1 MGFVSF
7 FKIIQGASIDPHFQ
21 ICSQI
26 SPFLN
31 IYKFDHGHL
40 RIFHALLYTDTLLVL
55 EINRFLNF
63 SVYLIGQFQLVVIRN
78 KVVKLLYLG
87 VF

>member
-7 FKIIQGASIDPHFQ
+7 FKIIQGTSIDPHFQ

-31 IYKFDHGHL
+31 IYKFDHGTMATSNIPRLTVHW
-40 RIFHALLYTDTLLVL
+40 
-55 EINRFLNF
+55 
-63 SVYLIGQFQLVVIRN
+63 YL
-78 KVVKLLYLG
+78 KVTPKHPPPPPPPQKKKKKKKKKKGLG
-87 VF
+87 

>member
-7 FKIIQGASIDPHFQ
+7 FKIIQGTSIDPHFQ

-31 IYKFDHGHL
+31 IYKFDHDHFEYFTPYCTLIPWAEWENGEVGKGEK
-40 RIFHALLYTDTLLVL
+40 RIGEA
-55 EINRFLNF
+55 
-63 SVYLIGQFQLVVIRN
+63 GKIRAKWEWAKWDWAN
-78 KVVKLLYLG
+78 WE
-87 VF
+87 